1 MVDRVLYIQGFR
13 DVSLGIV
20 FVVFVARG
28 EECYCT
34 YGWGGG
40 KRVTRLG
47 SF

>member
-34 YGWGGG
+34 YEWGGG
-40 KRVTRLG
+40 ERVTRLG